1 MAINLKSTQDV
12 HVQGVKLL
20 CYGEAG
26 AGKTTLIAG
35 MPKPVILSAEGGL
48 LSLQDANIPYIEID
62 SMAALYE
69 AYQWLTESDE
79 AKDFQSVSLDSIS
92 EIAEVCLSHEKQSN
106 KDGRAAYGEMQD
118 SMTKVIRAFRDLPK
132 RHVYMSAKLEKTQD
146 EQGRIL
152 YGPSMPG
159 KKLTQGLGFFFDEV
173 MAMRIER
180 DADGNVQRALQTA
193 GDGLWSAK
201 DRSGKLEMWEAPDLS
216 NIITKIKG
224 AQNSEQ

>member
-35 MPKPVILSAEGGL
+35 MPEPVILSAEGGL
-48 LSLQDANIPYIEID
+48 LSLQEANIPYIEIS
-62 SMAALYE
+62 SMEMLYE

-79 AKDFQSVSLDSIS
+79 AKDFQSVALDSIS
-92 EIAEVCLSHEKQSN
+92 EIAEVCLSHEKKIN
-106 KDGRAAYGEMQD
+106 KDGRMAHGEMQD
-118 SMTKVIRAFRDLPK
+118 KMAGIIRDFRDLPE
-132 RHVYMSAKLEKTQD
+132 RHVYMTAKLEKTQD
-146 EQGRIL
+146 EQGRLL
-152 YGPSMPG
+152 YGPGMPG
-159 KKLTQGLGFFFDEV
+159 KKMPQSLPFFFDEV
-173 MAMRIER
+173 LAMRVER

-201 DRSGKLEMWEAPDLS
+201 DRSGKLPRSSA
-216 NIITKIKG
+216 
-224 AQNSEQ
+224 A

>member
-12 HVQGVKLL
+12 HVNGVKML

-48 LSLQDANIPYIEID
+48 LSLQDANIPYIEIN
-62 SMAALYE
+62 SMDALYE
-69 AYQWLTESDE
+69 AYTWLTESEE
-79 AKDFQSVSLDSIS
+79 AKDFQSVALDSIS
-92 EIAEVCLSHEKQSN
+92 EIAEVCLSHEKQVN
-106 KDGRAAYGEMQD
+106 KDGRAAYGEMNEN
-118 SMTKVIRAFRDLPK
+118 MTKIVRVFRDLPK
-132 RHVYMSAKLEKTQD
+132 RHVYMSAKLEKNQD

-159 KKLTQGLGFFFDEV
+159 KKLTQGLSFFFDEV
-173 MAMRIER
+173 LAMRIER

-193 GDGLWSAK
+193 GDGIWGAK
-201 DRSGKLEMWEAPDLS
+201 DRSGKLEMWESPDLN

-224 AQNSEQ
+224 YQK